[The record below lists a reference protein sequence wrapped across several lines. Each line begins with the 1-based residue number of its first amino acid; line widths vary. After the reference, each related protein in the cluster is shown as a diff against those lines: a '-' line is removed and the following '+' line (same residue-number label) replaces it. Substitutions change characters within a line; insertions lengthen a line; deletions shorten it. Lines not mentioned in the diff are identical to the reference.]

1 MPKICLLLPPE
12 AVKELMDAGRRST
25 ISFLGKEVKGRNL
38 LLVVAADITI
48 GFVIGNIHHFYK
60 KWYERPEP
68 PNPAGTRTWYGV

>member
-1 MPKICLLLPPE
+1 MPGDGRPYRFLKKRSKVGIC
-12 AVKELMDAGRRST
+12 
-25 ISFLGKEVKGRNL
+25 
-38 LLVVAADITI
+38 LVVAADITI